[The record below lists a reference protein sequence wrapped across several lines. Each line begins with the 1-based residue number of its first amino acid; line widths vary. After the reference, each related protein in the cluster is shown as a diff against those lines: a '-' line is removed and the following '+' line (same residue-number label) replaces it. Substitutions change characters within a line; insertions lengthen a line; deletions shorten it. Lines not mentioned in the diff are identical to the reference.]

1 MSVHL
6 KANTREDLQAIKTAC
21 GEELLKYDYKI
32 LVCSGAGCISSNC
45 HAVRDALIKALEEQK
60 LAERALVVETGCI
73 GTCDL
78 GPVMV
83 VIPADSASEK
93 RFDASSGIFYTKLA
107 PGDIP
112 AIVSSHIGAGNIK
125 ISAAYFDGRKGEHVP
140 RLKDIDY
147 FKNQVKIALR
157 NCGSIDYSS
166 LAEYIANDGYMAVSK
181 VLGGMRPED
190 VVEEIKKSGLRGRG
204 GGGFPSGIKLESG
217 MKAPGKVKYLVCNAD
232 EGDPGAFMDRS
243 ILEGDPHSVIEGMMI
258 EGYAIGAS
266 KGYVYV
272 RAEYPLAVERLDYA
286 IKSAREAGLLGK
298 NILHSGFDFDI
309 EIRIGAGAF
318 VCGEETALMASIEG
332 ERGEPRQK
340 PPFPFQKGL
349 FGMPTIINNV
359 ETLANVPP
367 IILKGSSWF
376 AGYGTESSRGTKV
389 FALAGDINNTGIVE
403 VPMGASLG
411 DIIFNIGGGIRKNKE
426 FKAAQTGGPS
436 GGCVT
441 RENLNTPVDYDSLIK
456 LGAIMGSGGLITMDE
471 DTCMVDMARFFMEFI
486 QDESCGKCVP
496 CRLGTKRMLEI
507 LERIT
512 RGQGE
517 EGDIETLEELG
528 NMIKEAA
535 VCGLGQTAPN
545 PVLSMIRNFREEYE
559 EHIKYKHCRAG
570 VCADLFI
577 SPCQNA
583 CPAGV
588 NVPGYVALIAAGR
601 LRDAYNLIRK
611 ENPFPAVCGRVC
623 THECESKCRRAQL
636 DEPISISDLKRYVAD
651 YVLKNEEPYMDLVF
665 PKKGKSIGIIGA
677 GPSGLT
683 CGYYLARLGYDV
695 DVYEQQPV
703 AGGVLAFGIP
713 EYRLPKEVL
722 QHEIKMIE
730 QVGVRIHLDTEVG
743 SDVTFYQLKSR
754 HDAVY
759 ISTGTQFSN
768 LINISG
774 EDLKGVYHGLDF
786 LRDVNLGREVKVGAS
801 VAVIGGGNTAIDAA
815 RTAVRLGA
823 SEVTIL
829 YRRLVKDMPADYREI
844 RDAVEEGIRIIP
856 LVAPVAFIGRDRI
869 REIECIRMELKD
881 FDSSGRRKPK
891 PVQGSEFTL
900 KVDMVIPAVSQYSD
914 LPFINRDEL
923 EVTQWGTFI
932 TDRDT
937 LMTKMKGVF
946 AGGDVVRGSDTVIT
960 AIADGKN
967 AAKAIDRYLGGTGV
981 LNTGEEIDIPRPADE
996 KEIVEHER
1004 FPMKFLPPEQRKD
1017 NFSEVAVGF
1026 HKLNAIAEAMR
1037 CLRCDR
1043 RGC

>member
-1 MSVHL
+1 MNVKTKVSCL
-6 KANTREDLQAIKTAC
+6 QDLQVIKQ
-21 GEELLKYDYKI
+21 KYDQDMNKYEYKV

-45 HAVRDALIKALEEQK
+45 HAVSNALGRSLEEHNISGK
-60 LAERALVVETGCI
+60 IKVIETGCI

-78 GPVMV
+78 GPVMIIASLAKNGGNESWQDDAV
-83 VIPADSASEK
+83 LYTMLTPAE
-93 RFDASSGIFYTKLA
+93 
-107 PGDIP
+107 IP
-112 AIVSSHIGAGNIK
+112 AIVASHLIFGK
-125 ISAAYFDGRKGEHVP
+125 IRFENTYYDRNKGEHVP
-140 RLKDIDY
+140 YLKDIDY

-166 LAEYIANDGYMAVSK
+166 LEEYISNDGYMAIAK
-181 VLGGMRPED
+181 VLGEMPAEN

-204 GGGFPSGIKLESG
+204 GAGFSTGVKLESG

-243 ILEGDPHSVIEGMMI
+243 ILEGDPHSVIEGMMVA
-258 EGYAIGAS
+258 GYTMGAT

-272 RAEYPLAVERLDYA
+272 RAEYPLAVERLEMA
-286 IKSAREAGLLGK
+286 IQNAREAGLLGR
-298 NILHSGFDFDI
+298 NIMGKGFDFDI

-349 FGMPTIINNV
+349 FGKPTIINNV
-359 ETLANVPP
+359 ETFANIPP

-376 AGYGTESSRGTKV
+376 AGFGTGNSKGTKV
-389 FALAGDINNTGIVE
+389 FALAGNINNTGIVE
-403 VPMGASLG
+403 VPMGTTLG

-436 GGCVT
+436 GGCIT
-441 RENLNTPVDYDSLIK
+441 RENLNTPMDYDSLVK

-512 RGQGE
+512 KGKGV
-517 EGDIETLEELG
+517 EGDIETLEELCK
-528 NMIKEAA
+528 MIAEAA
-535 VCGLGQTAPN
+535 ICGLGQTAPN
-545 PVLSMIRNFREEYE
+545 PVLSMIKNFREEYE

-570 VCADLFI
+570 VCTDLFI

-583 CPAGV
+583 CPAGI
-588 NVPGYVALIAAGR
+588 NVPGYIALVAAGR

-636 DEPISISDLKRYVAD
+636 DEPISIADLKRYVAD

-665 PKKGKSIGIIGA
+665 PKKGKSVGIIGA

-695 DVYEQQPV
+695 DVYEAQPV

-713 EYRLPKEVL
+713 EYRLPKDVL

-730 QVGVRIHLDTEVG
+730 QVGVKIHLNTEVG
-743 SDVTFYQLKSR
+743 TDITFYQLRSK
-754 HDAVY
+754 HDTVY
-759 ISTGTQFSN
+759 IATGTQFSN
-768 LINISG
+768 LINIPG

-786 LRDVNLGREVKVGAS
+786 LRDVNLGHEVKIGDS

-829 YRRLVKDMPADYREI
+829 YRRLIGDMPADSREI
-844 RDAVEEGIRIIP
+844 RDAIEEGVKIIP
-856 LVAPVAFIGRDRI
+856 MVAPVKFIGKDKVK
-869 REIECIRMELKD
+869 EIECIRMELKE
-881 FDSSGRRKPK
+881 FDNSGRRKPK
-891 PVQGSEFTL
+891 PIQGSEFTMA
-900 KVDMVIPAVSQYSD
+900 VDMVIPAVSQYSD
-914 LPFINRDEL
+914 LPFINRDEV
-923 EVTQWGTFI
+923 EFTQWGTFV
-932 TDRDT
+932 TDKDT

-946 AGGDVVRGSDTVIT
+946 AGGDVARGSDTVIT
-960 AIADGKN
+960 AIADGKK
-967 AAKAIDRYLGGTGV
+967 AATEIDKFLGGKGI
-981 LNTGEEIDIPRPADE
+981 LNTGEEIEIPKPSDE

-1004 FPMKFLPPEQRKD
+1004 FPMKFIPPELRKN
-1017 NFSEVAVGF
+1017 NFDEVAVGF

-1043 RGC
+1043 RG